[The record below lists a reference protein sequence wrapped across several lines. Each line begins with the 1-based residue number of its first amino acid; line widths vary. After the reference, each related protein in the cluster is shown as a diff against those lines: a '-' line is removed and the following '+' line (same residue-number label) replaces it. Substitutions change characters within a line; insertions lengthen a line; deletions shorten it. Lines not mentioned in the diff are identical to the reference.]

1 LPTDHRRVVEMRKS
15 TALKAAAALLLLLSL
30 AAAYL
35 SIMSYWERRKEE
47 EIHGMF
53 TEYKA
58 RCDKTYNS
66 STGEEYRYAVFK
78 ENFRRGYR
86 VSVCIFGDMTAEEVS
101 AWKPGALTLEEE
113 LLADQRQQVVFPLVE
128 GGRDGRGGAVSR

>member
-101 AWKPGALTLEEE
+101 AWKPGALTLKE